1 MRKIIFY
8 LAMLPM
14 MLLAF
19 SACSDD
25 DDEIINGLTE
35 EYICGGTWYVSEIE
49 MDGKWEDMSSIG
61 MRATFKDDGSY
72 TLGYGKYLDVK
83 YYKGTWTLKG
93 NTINGI
99 TVDGIKEY
107 FKFTSINNNDAV
119 IEYTNNDA
127 INTPLKC
134 KATKE

>member
-1 MRKIIFY
+1 MKKSLF
-8 LAMLPM
+8 
-14 MLLAF
+14 LLAILPVMLFTF

-25 DDEIINGLTE
+25 DDEINGLTE

-61 MRATFKDDGSY
+61 MRVTFKEDGSY
-72 TLGYGKYLDVK
+72 TLGYGQYLDVK

-107 FKFTSINNNDAV
+107 FKFKSINNNDVV
-119 IEYTNNDA
+119 IEYTNSDE

-134 KATKE
+134 KATKK